1 MKDWKTWAI
10 AGLIVLAGA
19 GVILALRMRNTS
31 QETSFTQ
38 VVAVER
44 GDLAA
49 TITPTGE
56 VSAERRTQLSF
67 NVSRI
72 ALAELYVIAGQQV
85 KKGDVLARIDPAP
98 LEQAVAQTEA
108 DLLSAQEALE
118 EAQKPPTEMARLK
131 AELEIVQAEVALGEA
146 KQALEAV
153 LNPDAATAS
162 NAQRQAEL
170 NLQSAQISLT
180 ITKHG
185 STVGKTVRD
194 LEYTVAWN
202 ERKIA
207 DLEIQRQQGNVQ
219 QEALDKQ
226 AETLSKAKAQL
237 EAAKSNAE
245 AALATAEDKV
255 VQARDALAKLKT
267 GPDTVAVTQA
277 RYKVALAEYNLAQAN
292 DKLTTLLAGPDPKTL
307 QLAQSRYDAA
317 KATLDEAQTALEAA
331 TMVAPFDATVISVGA
346 QVGDLV
352 SSSTT
357 VVTLAD
363 LSNMQILANVDETDI
378 SQVQVGQDVL
388 ITFDAFP
395 GTQFWGNVLEVPLE
409 GKLVQNI
416 VRYEVRVSLQDASTA
431 ALRSGMTANLT
442 IIVGYSPN
450 ALLLPVLAVRQA
462 EQGYVVML
470 QASTRG
476 ATVAMPVEVGL
487 SDGQYIEVLR
497 GLNEGDRV
505 LVEYQPVQQQ
515 QAVRFSGAGFTVPGG
530 QLGR

>member
-131 AELEIVQAEVALGEA
+131 ADLEIVQAEVALEEA
-146 KQALEAV
+146 KQALEEA
-153 LNPDAATAS
+153 LKPDSSAIENATRTL
-162 NAQRQAEL
+162 QQAEANL
-170 NLQSAQISLT
+170 AALQSDSTTQSQIDRLQWLANEAEV
-180 ITKHG
+180 KHG
-185 STVGKTVRD
+185 ALLTSDLTTELGRD
-194 LEYTVAWN
+194 RLLLAYN
-202 ERKIA
+202 
-207 DLEIQRQQGNVQ
+207 NM
-219 QEALDKQ
+219 LD
-226 AETLSKAKAQL
+226 TRDNL
-237 EAAKSNAE
+237 EAAKAR
-245 AALATAEDKV
+245 AALDLLNAQDKV

-267 GPDTVAVTQA
+267 GPDTAAVTQA